1 MTQSARHSS
10 WVRSGVAVAVVLAL
24 GLGLGAFSSG
34 CESGSSRGSTG
45 PGAAGSGGVE
55 SPATGGAVGSG
66 GFFTGSGG
74 SAGGAVGTGGTPSDG
89 GQLTGG
95 TPSSGGRLTG
105 GTPSLGGASGAGG
118 VASTGGTFGSGGV
131 GSGGAGSGGTGTGGA
146 RTGGDAGSGGTG
158 TGGARTGGAATT
170 GRATGIAGGAMTGGT
185 AAGGTSAGTSTGPC
199 GTHSWACWPMP
210 NPVSMGLANPASYT
224 DLGDG
229 TVRDNVT
236 SLVWQKT
243 VSSSTYASAD
253 ATTYCAGLA
262 LPGSGWRV
270 PTRIELESIT
280 DHTRTSP
287 AINVTAFPG
296 TPAAFFLT
304 STPWAVR
311 TPPVW
316 GTNFYEGLSSNNV
329 TPPAR
334 VRCVRG
340 NGDGDLPAT
349 PPPNQYTVVA
359 TGEVQDN
366 YTKLI
371 WEQATHQPAMDFATA
386 SALCSGLALNGHS
399 FRLPTVNELST
410 LVDDR
415 RVAPAI
421 NQTMF
426 PDTVWGSGDQYYYW
440 AQDAW
445 AGSTAGT
452 GWGLNYNDGYTGHG
466 RLSLVVRCVRS

>member
-10 WVRSGVAVAVVLAL
+10 WVRSGVAVAIVLAI
-24 GLGLGAFSSG
+24 GLGLGAFSGG
-34 CESGSSRGSTG
+34 CGSGSSGGSTT
-45 PGAAGSGGVE
+45 AGSGGVE

-74 SAGGAVGTGGTPSDG
+74 SAGGAASTGGTPSDG
-89 GQLTGG
+89 GKLIGG
-95 TPSSGGRLTG
+95 TPGL
-105 GTPSLGGASGAGG
+105 
-118 VASTGGTFGSGGV
+118 
-131 GSGGAGSGGTGTGGA
+131 
-146 RTGGDAGSGGTG
+146 GGTG

-170 GRATGIAGGAMTGGT
+170 GGATEIAGGAMTGGT
-185 AAGGTSAGTSTGPC
+185 AAGGTSGGTSTGPC

-253 ATTYCAGLA
+253 ATTYCAGQA

-311 TPPVW
+311 TAPVW

-410 LVDDR
+410 LVDDT

-421 NQTMF
+421 NRTMF

-440 AQDAW
+440 AEDAW

-466 RLSLVVRCVRS
+466 RLSLVVRCVRR

>member
-1 MTQSARHSS
+1 MKTSRHLETLLFLSS
-10 WVRSGVAVAVVLAL
+10 TVVGISCSGA
-24 GLGLGAFSSG
+24 
-34 CESGSSRGSTG
+34 SGSN
-45 PGAAGSGGVE
+45 PGSGGDIGVGGSSSATDTGGTTSTGAGGE
-55 SPATGGAVGSG
+55 ADGGNGTGGMLSTGGSLTGSGTGGAAASGGAVATGGASQAAGAATIGGANPTGGSKAAGGTPATGGSKATTG
-66 GFFTGSGG
+66 GVT
-74 SAGGAVGTGGTPSDG
+74 SAGGAPATGGSK
-89 GQLTGG
+89 
-95 TPSSGGRLTG
+95 S
-105 GTPSLGGASGAGG
+105 
-118 VASTGGTFGSGGV
+118 
-131 GSGGAGSGGTGTGGA
+131 
-146 RTGGDAGSGGTG
+146 
-158 TGGARTGGAATT
+158 TGGAAT
-170 GRATGIAGGAMTGGT
+170 GGASVVAGGSSG
-185 AAGGTSAGTSTGPC
+185 C

-210 NPVSMGLANPASYT
+210 NPVSMGLPNPASYT
-224 DLGDG
+224 DKGDG
-229 TVRDNVT
+229 TVQDNVT
-236 SLVWQKT
+236 GLLWQQT
-243 VSSSTYASAD
+243 VSTPTYSSAD

-262 LPGSGWRV
+262 LAGSGWRV

-304 STPWAVR
+304 LTPWAEK

-334 VRCVRG
+334 LRCVRG
-340 NGDGDLPAT
+340 NGDGDLPNT
-349 PPPNQYTVVA
+349 PPPNQYTLVA

-366 YTKLI
+366 YTKLV
-371 WEQATHQPAMDFATA
+371 WEQATHQPAMDYATA
-386 SALCSGLALNGHS
+386 VATCSGLTTNGDS

-410 LVDDR
+410 LVEDS

-426 PDTVWGSGDQYYYW
+426 PDTVWGSGDTYYYW

-466 RLSLVVRCVRS
+466 RTDLVVRCVKK

>member
-1 MTQSARHSS
+1 
-10 WVRSGVAVAVVLAL
+10 
-24 GLGLGAFSSG
+24 
-34 CESGSSRGSTG
+34 
-45 PGAAGSGGVE
+45 
-55 SPATGGAVGSG
+55 
-66 GFFTGSGG
+66 
-74 SAGGAVGTGGTPSDG
+74 
-89 GQLTGG
+89 
-95 TPSSGGRLTG
+95 
-105 GTPSLGGASGAGG
+105 
-118 VASTGGTFGSGGV
+118 
-131 GSGGAGSGGTGTGGA
+131 
-146 RTGGDAGSGGTG
+146 
-158 TGGARTGGAATT
+158 
-170 GRATGIAGGAMTGGT
+170 MTGGT

-262 LPGSGWRV
+262 LAGSGWRV

-280 DHTRTSP
+280 DHSRTSP
-287 AINVTAFPG
+287 AINVSAFPG

-304 STPWAVR
+304 STSWAVK

-410 LVDDR
+410 LVDDT

-421 NQTMF
+421 NRTMF
-426 PDTVWGSGDQYYYW
+426 PDTIWGSGDQYYYW

-445 AGSTAGT
+445 AGSTAGA

-466 RLSLVVRCVRS
+466 RLSLVVRCVRR

>member
-1 MTQSARHSS
+1 
-10 WVRSGVAVAVVLAL
+10 
-24 GLGLGAFSSG
+24 
-34 CESGSSRGSTG
+34 
-45 PGAAGSGGVE
+45 
-55 SPATGGAVGSG
+55 
-66 GFFTGSGG
+66 
-74 SAGGAVGTGGTPSDG
+74 
-89 GQLTGG
+89 
-95 TPSSGGRLTG
+95 
-105 GTPSLGGASGAGG
+105 
-118 VASTGGTFGSGGV
+118 
-131 GSGGAGSGGTGTGGA
+131 
-146 RTGGDAGSGGTG
+146 
-158 TGGARTGGAATT
+158 
-170 GRATGIAGGAMTGGT
+170 MTGGT
-185 AAGGTSAGTSTGPC
+185 AAGGTSGGTSTGPC

-410 LVDDR
+410 LVDDT

-421 NQTMF
+421 NRTMF

-466 RLSLVVRCVRS
+466 RLSLVVRCVRR

>member
-1 MTQSARHSS
+1 
-10 WVRSGVAVAVVLAL
+10 
-24 GLGLGAFSSG
+24 
-34 CESGSSRGSTG
+34 
-45 PGAAGSGGVE
+45 
-55 SPATGGAVGSG
+55 
-66 GFFTGSGG
+66 
-74 SAGGAVGTGGTPSDG
+74 
-89 GQLTGG
+89 
-95 TPSSGGRLTG
+95 
-105 GTPSLGGASGAGG
+105 
-118 VASTGGTFGSGGV
+118 
-131 GSGGAGSGGTGTGGA
+131 
-146 RTGGDAGSGGTG
+146 
-158 TGGARTGGAATT
+158 
-170 GRATGIAGGAMTGGT
+170 
-185 AAGGTSAGTSTGPC
+185 
-199 GTHSWACWPMP
+199 MP
-210 NPVSMGLANPASYT
+210 NPVSMGLPNPASYT

-236 SLVWQKT
+236 ALVWQKT
-243 VSSSTYASAD
+243 VSSSTYALAD

-262 LPGSGWRV
+262 LAGSGWRI

-296 TPAAFFLT
+296 TPASFYWT
-304 STPWAVR
+304 SSPWAVT
-311 TPPVW
+311 TPPARSW

-329 TPPAR
+329 TDTALNH

-340 NGDGDLPAT
+340 NGDGALPAT

-366 YTKLI
+366 YTGLI
-371 WEQATHQPAMDFATA
+371 WQQATTQPAMAFADA
-386 SALCSGLALNGHS
+386 EALCNGLTLNGHS

-410 LVDDR
+410 LVDDT

-421 NQTMF
+421 NRAMF

-445 AGSTAGT
+445 AGTTAGT

-466 RLSLVVRCVRS
+466 RQSLVVRCVRR

>member
-89 GQLTGG
+89 GKLTGG

-146 RTGGDAGSGGTG
+146 RTGG
-158 TGGARTGGAATT
+158 AATT
-170 GRATGIAGGAMTGGT
+170 GGATEIAGGAMTGGT

>member
-1 MTQSARHSS
+1 
-10 WVRSGVAVAVVLAL
+10 
-24 GLGLGAFSSG
+24 
-34 CESGSSRGSTG
+34 
-45 PGAAGSGGVE
+45 
-55 SPATGGAVGSG
+55 
-66 GFFTGSGG
+66 
-74 SAGGAVGTGGTPSDG
+74 
-89 GQLTGG
+89 
-95 TPSSGGRLTG
+95 
-105 GTPSLGGASGAGG
+105 
-118 VASTGGTFGSGGV
+118 
-131 GSGGAGSGGTGTGGA
+131 
-146 RTGGDAGSGGTG
+146 
-158 TGGARTGGAATT
+158 
-170 GRATGIAGGAMTGGT
+170 
-185 AAGGTSAGTSTGPC
+185 
-199 GTHSWACWPMP
+199 MP

-243 VSSSTYASAD
+243 LSSSTYALAD

-262 LPGSGWRV
+262 LAGNGWRV
-270 PTRIELESIT
+270 PTRIEIESIT

-316 GTNFYEGLSSNNV
+316 GTNFYEGLSSNNLNGA
-329 TPPAR
+329 AR

-349 PPPNQYTVVA
+349 PPANQYTVVA

-410 LVDDR
+410 LVDDT

-421 NQTMF
+421 TRTMF

-466 RLSLVVRCVRS
+466 RLSLVVRCVRR